1 MKQLQ
6 GTVIS
11 DKMIQSAVVKVDR
24 KYAHPLYRKIIKRS
38 KKYLV
43 DNQIKAKKGDKVLIQ
58 GCRPLSKRKSFKIVK
73 VIK

>member
-6 GTVIS
+6 GTVVS
-11 DKMIQSAVVKVDR
+11 AKMTRSAVVKVDR
-24 KYAHPLYRKIIKRS
+24 QYTHPLYHKTIKRS

-43 DNQIKAKKGDKVLIQ
+43 DNQIKAKKGNKVLIQ
-58 GCRPLSKRKSFKIVK
+58 GCRPLSKRKRFKIVK